1 MADED
6 PLRLSSTPSS
16 RSSLSSGSEEVQ
28 SSSVDPAGNTSP
40 RKANSGFQC
49 KLCTLVAS
57 SQSALDEHMNIHTG
71 SRPYQCLE
79 CGFSCSLQSTLSQHI
94 AVHRVEMSSSVL
106 MRSPSVE
113 EMQKSPRDQ
122 PPSLYPEVPRT
133 LSLPSTAPPTM
144 IHSEEL
150 IPVPAPVGVFPDQSR
165 IFQCKLCTH
174 ISPTKTHL
182 NEHMNIHSG
191 KKPYKCLVCGF
202 SSAFRSSLMRH
213 LIVHT
218 GTSKQFKCDQCHYQT
233 PYKCN
238 LQAHRRKRHNSVENT
253 EIPETTVATS
263 LPEISKVSTPN
274 SNHSDDSQSG
284 VGIYPPSE
292 MSSVGFPFSQP
303 GHAMG
308 NSDRDNLSN
317 GPSEERNDEAQ
328 ENTTSGTTEIAGNE
342 NGYSNSSSAQP
353 LQVSVTMD
361 DSSVT
366 KSSPGSGTTPTLEHT
381 YGADNSLSSPV
392 TENGEVTDSA
402 LIAGGISSHEP
413 TSTSASPIASLSQMA
428 TSHSPLV
435 QPSGNENLPV
445 TSIWPSSAGFPIF
458 IKKKREGAKKRKRPP
473 HPKRD
478 FVMSPE
484 QEMWI
489 DTRSET
495 KGQVA
500 ENQRAYY
507 FNLPG
512 GANLKSEE
520 DHVVY
525 HDQNGLDLSTVAVA
539 REGVR
544 SASAE
549 GQLNNHNSPVGISS
563 IPQEDGDD
571 KGVYPFQ
578 VYNQVGIPGR
588 PQARISTGTQTDQS
602 VLKEKADSNIGFD
615 IPPQASKCPHCETY
629 FTDTVMF
636 TLHMSCHGRI
646 HPFQCG
652 ICGYM
657 CGDKIEFTCHITR
670 SKHLR

>member
-6 PLRLSSTPSS
+6 PVRLSSTPSS
-16 RSSLSSGSEEVQ
+16 RSSLSSGSEEIQ
-28 SSSVDPAGNTSP
+28 SAAIDLVSSVSP
-40 RKANSGFQC
+40 RKVNSGFQC

-79 CGFSCSLQSTLSQHI
+79 CGFSCSLQSTLTQHL

-106 MRSPSVE
+106 MRSPSIE

-133 LSLPSTAPPTM
+133 LSLPSTAPM
-144 IHSEEL
+144 IHSDEL

-238 LQAHRRKRHNSVENT
+238 LQAHRRKRHNSVENV
-253 EIPETTVATS
+253 EIPETTAS
-263 LPEISKVSTPN
+263 GPMPHVSTPN

-284 VGIYPPSE
+284 IGINYPTSDGSASFPYSHTGPS
-292 MSSVGFPFSQP
+292 MV
-303 GHAMG
+303 
-308 NSDRDNLSN
+308 SDRDQLHN
-317 GPSEERNDEAQ
+317 GPSDEQQEEAQ
-328 ENTTSGTTEIAGNE
+328 ETNTSGTTEIAGTE
-342 NGYSNSSSAQP
+342 NGFSSNPTAQPGP
-353 LQVSVTMD
+353 LQVSVPAEDTGA
-361 DSSVT
+361 T
-366 KSSPGSGTTPTLEHT
+366 KPSPGSGSGSTPSLEQT
-381 YGADNSLSSPV
+381 YGADNSHMSTSPV
-392 TENGEVTDSA
+392 MENGEVSET
-402 LIAGGISSHEP
+402 GGVGLASSHEP

-428 TSHSPLV
+428 GNHSPLV
-435 QPSGNENLPV
+435 QTSGSENLPV
-445 TSIWPSSAGFPIF
+445 TSVWPNSSGFPIF
-458 IKKKREGAKKRKRPP
+458 PKRKKKRKGTPLSRREM
-473 HPKRD
+473 
-478 FVMSPE
+478 FSPDHDH
-484 QEMWI
+484 EMWI
-489 DTRSET
+489 DIR
-495 KGQVA
+495 
-500 ENQRAYY
+500 ENQPPM
-507 FNLPG
+507 FSNMP
-512 GANLKSEE
+512 GANMKSDDEG
-520 DHVVY
+520 VIY
-525 HDQNGLDLSTVAVA
+525 HDKNGLDLTTAPHK
-539 REGVR
+539 EGNR
-544 SASAE
+544 SAS
-549 GQLNNHNSPVGISS
+549 GDGLFNNHNSPIGVSVLS
-563 IPQEDGDD
+563 QEDGEE
-571 KGVYPFQ
+571 KHPYPFHI
-578 VYNQVGIPGR
+578 YTPQVGIPGR
-588 PQARISTGTQTDQS
+588 PYAKVSTGTQTDS
-602 VLKEKADSNIGFD
+602 VVGKEKADRQSQGNSQVRSD

>member
-6 PLRLSSTPSS
+6 PVRLSSTPSS
-16 RSSLSSGSEEVQ
+16 RSSNSSGSEEAVQ
-28 SSSVDPAGNTSP
+28 SSSIDLASSTSP

-79 CGFSCSLQSTLSQHI
+79 CGFSCSLQSTLSQHL

-133 LSLPSTAPPTM
+133 LSLPSTAPQM

-238 LQAHRRKRHNSVENT
+238 LQAHRRKRHNSVENS

-292 MSSVGFPFSQP
+292 MSSIGFPFS
-303 GHAMG
+303 HAGQGMG
-308 NSDRDNLSN
+308 NDRDNLSN
-317 GPSEERNDEAQ
+317 GPSEERHDEAQ
-328 ENTTSGTTEIAGNE
+328 ENTTSGTTEILAGNE

-353 LQVSVTMD
+353 IQVSVSMD
-361 DSSVT
+361 DSLMT
-366 KSSPGSGTTPTLEHT
+366 KSSPGSGPNQTQDQNT
-381 YGADNSLSSPV
+381 YGIDHSLSSPV
-392 TENGEVTDSA
+392 TENGEVADSA
-402 LIAGGISSHEP
+402 VGAGASHEP

-435 QPSGNENLPV
+435 QTSGNENLPV
-445 TSIWPSSAGFPIF
+445 SSIWPTNAGFPIF
-458 IKKKREGAKKRKRPP
+458 IKKKKEGAKKRKRTPL
-473 HPKRD
+473 PKRD

-489 DTRSET
+489 DTRSEG
-495 KGQVA
+495 KSII
-500 ENQRAYY
+500 ENQRPYF

-512 GANLKSEE
+512 TNVKTE
-520 DHVVY
+520 DDHSIVY

-539 REGVR
+539 RDGVR

-563 IPQEDGDD
+563 LTQEDGDD
-571 KGVYPFQ
+571 KNVYPFH

-588 PQARISTGTQTDQS
+588 PHAKVSTGTQTDQS
-602 VLKEKADSNIGFD
+602 VLKEKADGQSNIGSD